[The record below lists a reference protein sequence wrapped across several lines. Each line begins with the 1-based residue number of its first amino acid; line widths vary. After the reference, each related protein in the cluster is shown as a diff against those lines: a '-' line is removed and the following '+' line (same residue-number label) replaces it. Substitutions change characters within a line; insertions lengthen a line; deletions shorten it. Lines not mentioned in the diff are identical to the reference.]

1 MQTVQIV
8 VAVGFALLVVAVL
21 IALRLAVRPSRVY
34 EGPELTPYELALLAG
49 GRSRAADTALA
60 SLTAGGAVR
69 ARRNGRLTQVSGQ
82 VGVLTQPLQ
91 TEILDLLR
99 GKGGGVPVWEIRNA
113 VSRGPAVTMLIAR
126 LRDLALIDAP
136 GSGRADPTHPNRAG
150 KTALAHYRLRHREDR
165 SLPPRAGGHVDGD
178 ELNILGVAL
187 HGLKQLEDG
196 RLAATLAMKGP
207 PPSPVPRRRASRSG
221 ASGAAAGSSY
231 GIYGGGGGC
240 GGGGGSDSG
249 SGSSCGGGGGGCGG
263 SS

>member
-8 VAVGFALLVVAVL
+8 VVVGFALLVVAVL
-21 IALRLAVRPSRVY
+21 VALRLAVRPSRVY

-49 GRSRAADTALA
+49 GRGRAVDTALA
-60 SLTAGGAVR
+60 SLTAAGGAVR
-69 ARRNGRLTQVSGQ
+69 ARRDGRLTPVSGQ
-82 VGVLTQPLQ
+82 VGVFTQPLQ

-99 GKGGGVPVWEIRNA
+99 VRGEGVPVWEVRNA
-113 VSRGPAVTMLIAR
+113 VSWGPAVTMLIAR

-150 KTALAHYRLRHREDR
+150 KVALAHYRLRHREDR
-165 SLPPRAGGHVDGD
+165 SLPPRAGGRVDGD

-196 RLAATLAMKGP
+196 QLAAALSMSGR
-207 PPSPVPRRRASRSG
+207 PSSSAPRRRASRSG
-221 ASGAAAGSSY
+221 ASGASAGSY
-231 GIYGGGGGC
+231 GFYGGD
-240 GGGGGSDSG
+240 GGGSDSG
-249 SGSSCGGGGGGCGG
+249 SGSSCGGGGGGGCGG

>member
-8 VAVGFALLVVAVL
+8 IVVGFALLVVAVL
-21 IALRLAVRPSRVY
+21 IALRLAAHHSRVY

-49 GRSRAADTALA
+49 GRFRVVDTALA

-69 ARRNGRLTQVSGQ
+69 ARRGGRLTQVSGQ
-82 VGVLTQPLQ
+82 VGVLTQPVQ
-91 TEILDLLR
+91 TEILDRLR
-99 GKGGGVPVWEIRNA
+99 GKGGGVPVWEIRNV

-165 SLPPRAGGHVDGD
+165 ALPPRAGGRVDGD

-196 RLAATLAMKGP
+196 RLAATLSMSGP
-207 PPSPVPRRRASRSG
+207 PPSRAPRRRVSRSG
-221 ASGAAAGSSY
+221 ASGASAG
-231 GIYGGGGGC
+231 GFYGGGGGC
-240 GGGGGSDSG
+240 GSGSDSG
-249 SGSSCGGGGGGCGG
+249 SGSSCGGGGGCGG